1 MKKIILTTLFITTI
15 TLQSFACSGVYIAT
29 KNIKLFG
36 FNEDFY
42 NYNTIFMTM
51 PAANGMYGMIAF
63 GHSNSAQAIVNDK
76 GLCYDGYGAPL
87 KEVTIDKNKQTN
99 NGNFIPMAMSTCET
113 VEEVKALY
121 DKFNHPWLNNGQ
133 SFFTDRYGNSAIF
146 EGDTVIFKTKDYQ
159 VCTNFYQSDPE
170 SGISIGFYPCRRYQL
185 LNEELQKTT
194 NYSVEFVKELL
205 QKVHIENQDS
215 PHGTISTVY
224 SLIIDQNNRK
234 IYVYNFH
241 NYEDVVILD
250 IDEVLSKAAQRM
262 PLKNLFEN
270 GDKTKNQSL

>member
-1 MKKIILTTLFITTI
+1 M
-15 TLQSFACSGVYIAT
+15 
-29 KNIKLFG
+29 
-36 FNEDFY
+36 
-42 NYNTIFMTM
+42 
-51 PAANGMYGMIAF
+51 
-63 GHSNSAQAIVNDK
+63 
-76 GLCYDGYGAPL
+76 
-87 KEVTIDKNKQTN
+87 
-99 NGNFIPMAMSTCET
+99 
-113 VEEVKALY
+113 
-121 DKFNHPWLNNGQ
+121 
-133 SFFTDRYGNSAIF
+133 
-146 EGDTVIFKTKDYQ
+146 IFKTKDYQ